1 MTRRSSQKMIR
12 LFLEC
17 MLGNNPAV
25 LGAKLT
31 ILEGDVRYSIVILH
45 FNFHVLP
52 EKSSCPKPPAF
63 KTRHGPHSFQAASK
77 QNRHVAC
84 NNKARLHALL
94 QLFSKIARCKP
105 QNIDFTQSY
114 MFYSQFE
121 LSCKITYNFGG
132 KNHILTFDDLFES
145 GNTHLS
151 NHTTIFYVSYP
162 FYLWHF
168 GVFW

>member
-1 MTRRSSQKMIR
+1 MKKKMTRRSSQKMIR

-114 MFYSQFE
+114 MFIVSSNC
-121 LSCKITYNFGG
+121 LVITY
-132 KNHILTFDDLFES
+132 
-145 GNTHLS
+145 
-151 NHTTIFYVSYP
+151 
-162 FYLWHF
+162 YL
-168 GVFW
+168 